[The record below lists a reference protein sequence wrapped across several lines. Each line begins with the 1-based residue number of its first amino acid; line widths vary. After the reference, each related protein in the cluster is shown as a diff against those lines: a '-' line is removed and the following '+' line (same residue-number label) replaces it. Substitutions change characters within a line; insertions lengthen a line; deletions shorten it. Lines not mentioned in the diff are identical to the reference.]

1 METCL
6 KVESALEKESSQ
18 LGAGQA
24 MLELIY
30 SISPCLDKNTVSL
43 SKHEAKFK
51 WLTLEW
57 SIIPQAV
64 K

>member
-1 METCL
+1 MEMCL

-18 LGAGQA
+18 LGVGQA

>member
-1 METCL
+1 MLL
-6 KVESALEKESSQ
+6 KKNQVNLEQ
-18 LGAGQA
+18 GLA

-30 SISPCLDKNTVSL
+30 SISPGLDKSTKSL

-51 WLTLEW
+51 WLTQEW
-57 SIIPQAV
+57 SHIPEVV